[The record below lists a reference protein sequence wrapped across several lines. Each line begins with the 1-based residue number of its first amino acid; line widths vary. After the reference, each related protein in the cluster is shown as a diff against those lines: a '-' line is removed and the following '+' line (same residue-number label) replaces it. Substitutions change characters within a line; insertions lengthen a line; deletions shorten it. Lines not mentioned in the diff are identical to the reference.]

1 MNVKKVLILLVIS
14 IGISVGA
21 NQVIFAEPIEVS
33 PGIILDSNQVLG
45 VIAVGVAVSVF
56 RVLQG
61 YQKSTHDFD
70 KVKAIQEVQRM
81 LTIAI
86 PLSFANAIFNVNPNP
101 FVYFTLFWT
110 VWGLT
115 AAYSTSQRPTIPSS
129 MTDEQIDRL
138 RKERA
143 Q

>member
-1 MNVKKVLILLVIS
+1 MNVRKLLILIVISTGIS
-14 IGISVGA
+14 IGASQIV
-21 NQVIFAEPIEVS
+21 FAEPIEVS

-45 VIAVGVAVSVF
+45 VIAVGILVSVF

-70 KVKAIQEVQRM
+70 RVKCIQEIQQM

-86 PLSFANAIFNVNPNP
+86 PLSFANAIFNTNPSP

-115 AAYSTSQRPTIPSS
+115 AAYSKSKQPTIPST

-143 Q
+143 S